1 MNWRPMIARLC
12 LEAGIL
18 QEGKL
23 VNAWTMADRLEVS
36 VKTVYRDM
44 EFVMDRLG
52 WPVESSPRGY
62 KLTGPLCL
70 CAACSRRV

>member
-1 MNWRPMIARLC
+1 MKQRPMIARFS

-18 QEGKL
+18 QEGER

-36 VKTVYRDM
+36 VKTIYRDM
-44 EFVMDRLG
+44 EYAMYRLG
-52 WPVESSPRGY
+52 WPVEASQRGY